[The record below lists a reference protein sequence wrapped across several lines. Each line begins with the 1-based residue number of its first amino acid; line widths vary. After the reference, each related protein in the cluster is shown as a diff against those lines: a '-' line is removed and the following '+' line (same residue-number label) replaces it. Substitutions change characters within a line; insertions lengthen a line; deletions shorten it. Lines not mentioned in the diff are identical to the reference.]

1 MGVLLDRWTRAKSE
15 IKLYDGQL
23 VKITETAI
31 FKKINS
37 GSAPV
42 ITDSK
47 SELFRSQTK
56 NIFNAIIQNLDPN
69 GTDLSELPESHKT
82 PKKRSSNSKE
92 KLATDSFDFIKENA
106 TDGLY
111 KAINQNKVAA
121 KIDNKDFE
129 VSISAHRTPVVNL
142 EAWKEVIVDG
152 KIPSFIQKLSNYL
165 LNLEYDI
172 LLIKNNQITILIDS
186 SQYSVRFTGKTKI
199 F

>member
-42 ITDSK
+42 ITDAK

-69 GTDLSELPESHKT
+69 GTDLSELPESHKSL
-82 PKKRSSNSKE
+82 KKRSVNSKE

-111 KAINQNKVAA
+111 KGINQNKFAA

-129 VSISAHRTPVVNL
+129 ISISAHRTPVVNI
-142 EAWKEVIVDG
+142 ESWKEVIVDG
-152 KIPSFIQKLSNYL
+152 KIPTFIQKLANYL
-165 LNLEYDI
+165 LNLDYDI
-172 LLIKNNQITILIDS
+172 LLIKNNQITILIDG
-186 SQYSVRFTGKTKI
+186 SQYSVRLTGKTKI

>member
-37 GSAPV
+37 GSAPI
-42 ITDSK
+42 ITDAK

-69 GTDLSELPESHKT
+69 GTDLSELPESHKSL
-82 PKKRSSNSKE
+82 KKRSINSKE
-92 KLATDSFDFIKENA
+92 KLATDSFDFIKENT

-111 KAINQNKVAA
+111 KGINQNKVAA

-129 VSISAHRTPVVNL
+129 ISISAHRTPVVNI
-142 EAWKEVIVDG
+142 ESWKEVIVDG
-152 KIPSFIQKLSNYL
+152 KIPAFIQKLANYL
-165 LNLEYDI
+165 LNLDYDI
-172 LLIKNNQITILIDS
+172 LLIKNNQITILIDG
-186 SQYSVRFTGKTKI
+186 SQYSVRLTGKTKI

>member
-42 ITDSK
+42 ITDAK

-69 GTDLSELPESHKT
+69 GTDLSELPESHKSL
-82 PKKRSSNSKE
+82 KKRSVNSKE

-111 KAINQNKVAA
+111 KGINQNKVAA

-129 VSISAHRTPVVNL
+129 ISISAHRTPVVNI
-142 EAWKEVIVDG
+142 ESWKEVIVDG
-152 KIPSFIQKLSNYL
+152 KIPTFIQKLANYL
-165 LNLEYDI
+165 LNLDYDI
-172 LLIKNNQITILIDS
+172 LLIKNNQITILIDG
-186 SQYSVRFTGKTKI
+186 SQYSVRLTGKTKI